1 MGGVGAQP
9 HIENPP
15 LGWDIW
21 SEICRGPGAIFWL
34 AGPATIIRSAWRG
47 VFDARS
53 MPNLAR
59 SWRGPPVDMRSIPP
73 QARPKM
79 AGPTEL
85 FRAYPATLSALVG
98 RIPLGRLSSPPHFL
112 VPGHP
117 PPPPHKS

>member
-59 SWRGPPVDMRSIPP
+59 SWRGTPVAISFIPH
-73 QARPKM
+73 QAQPNMGR
-79 AGPTEL
+79 PTEP
-85 FRAYPATLSALVG
+85 FRAYPPTLSPLAGQKPPLHLSFCALF
-98 RIPLGRLSSPPHFL
+98 LLPH
-112 VPGHP
+112 HTP
-117 PPPPHKS
+117 PP